1 MKVDGVNP
9 DKVKIYH
16 PRATLRISVFIE
28 KRPRRRRPRVGPLI
42 AAFKKR
48 LRQEM
53 KGASIVEEGKLPG
66 SGDSQ
71 GYLICSFQ
79 DQRGIKHVQLVQ
91 WFVGEER
98 VLQMIVSD
106 RARGFRN
113 LEKVIRKIHRSL
125 AIGNPRLK

>member
-1 MKVDGVNP
+1 
-9 DKVKIYH
+9 
-16 PRATLRISVFIE
+16 
-28 KRPRRRRPRVGPLI
+28 
-42 AAFKKR
+42 
-48 LRQEM
+48 M

-71 GYLICSFQ
+71 GYLICSFL

-125 AIGNPRLK
+125 TIGNPGIE